1 MVRFA
6 LGFAVSCCLL
16 FAGPSPE
23 AQTRYERTDYNGALE
38 ILLRSPGK
46 DAAVYALIGKSYFHL
61 GDFKGATDA
70 FEQAS
75 AAAPQNSE
83 YVHWLGRAY
92 GRRAE
97 SGNPFT
103 APGYASRAR
112 QCFERSVRLDPTN
125 REAIND
131 LFDYYLQAPG
141 FLGGGF
147 QKAAALVPRIAAL
160 DPAEGHYAEAQL
172 ADKRKEFDAAEK
184 QLRRAMELAPR
195 QVGRAVD
202 LAKYLAKRGRV
213 QESEAVFDQAQRM
226 APDSPKI
233 LFERAHT
240 YIQEGRNLGEAR
252 SLLERYLQCSLTPD
266 DPPKAKA
273 WELLKETRSGA

>member
-1 MVRFA
+1 MLRLA
-6 LGFAVSCCLL
+6 LGFAVFLCVLTAS
-16 FAGPSPE
+16 PSE
-23 AQTRYERTDYNGALE
+23 DARLRYERTDYHGALK
-38 ILLRSPGK
+38 ILEPLPEKGG
-46 DAAVYALIGKSYFHL
+46 AVYALIGKSYFHL
-61 GDFKGATDA
+61 GEFKKASEA
-70 FEQAS
+70 FEKA
-75 AAAPQNSE
+75 ADAAPQNSE

-103 APGYASRAR
+103 APGYASKAR
-112 QCFERSVRLDPTN
+112 QCFERSVELDSKN

-147 QKAAALVPRIAAL
+147 QKAAALVPKIAAL
-160 DPAEGHYAEAQL
+160 DPAEAHYAEAQL

-184 QLRRAMELAPR
+184 QLRRAVELAPR
-195 QVGRAVD
+195 QVGRVVD

-213 QESEAVFDQAQRM
+213 QESEAVFDRAQHM
-226 APDSPKI
+226 APDSPKV
-233 LFERAHT
+233 LFERAQT
-240 YIQEGRNLGEAR
+240 YVKEGRNLAEAR
-252 SLLERYLQCSLTPD
+252 VLLERYLQSSVTPD

-273 WELLKETRSGA
+273 RELLKETGSGA